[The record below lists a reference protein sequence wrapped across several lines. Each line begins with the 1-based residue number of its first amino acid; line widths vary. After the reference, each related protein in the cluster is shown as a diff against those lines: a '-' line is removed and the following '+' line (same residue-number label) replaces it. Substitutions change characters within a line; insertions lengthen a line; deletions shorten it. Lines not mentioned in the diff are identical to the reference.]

1 MQWRTSTL
9 VFCATLSIGASAA
22 LWPATGVGADLND
35 YKANLLLA
43 LPAPANDGKLRVT
56 FLGVTTLLFDD
67 GETAIMTDGYFTR
80 VDLRSMRASKIRP
93 DRERIGKSL
102 KRAGVKSLAAVI
114 VLHSHFDHALDSP
127 VVAMETG
134 ALLVG
139 SASTAN
145 IGRGYGMPEARI
157 RSVAGNGDTLTF
169 GRFKVTF
176 VKSEHLPNGFAA
188 GEISAPLTPPAA
200 ASDFKVG
207 DSDTLLIEHDGRTL
221 LVQGSAGYL
230 PGALKGRQADVV
242 FLGIGGLDTRDASY
256 QQAYWNELV
265 LTVGARRV
273 VPVHWDDFFKP
284 LDEPMVPAAGFER
297 TMGFVLERGK
307 ADGIDIRLPVVWVV
321 SDPFSGM

>member
-1 MQWRTSTL
+1 MKTWASTWL
-9 VFCATLSIGASAA
+9 LSLACSIGAGCLS
-22 LWPATGVGADLND
+22 WPATGAAADLND
-35 YKANLLLA
+35 YKAYLLPA
-43 LPAPANDGKLRVT
+43 LPAPATDGKLRVT

-80 VDLRSMRASKIRP
+80 VDLRAMRTSKIRP
-93 DRERIGKSL
+93 DRERIVKSL

-139 SASTAN
+139 SGSTAN
-145 IGRGYGMPEARI
+145 IGRGYGLPETRI
-157 RSVAGNGDTLTF
+157 RTVAGDGDTLTF

-188 GEISAPLTPPAA
+188 GEISAPMAAPAA

-207 DSDTLLIEHDGRTL
+207 DCDTLLIEHDGRTL

-284 LDEPMVPAAGFER
+284 LDEPMVPAPGFER

-321 SDPFSGM
+321 SDPFYGM